1 MGWSGNALK
10 TVKCLTKYLIISY
23 NNHSNANLNEADFLK
38 IYFKANN
45 EFVLWSWE
53 YVLFLIATGSPCFIL
68 GRKRDLRI
76 LTSHRSQPLTWPRNL
91 FSVPSGGSVAGLGE
105 DRRHLPSQWKMRLLS
120 HQRVSFCLAFTGSE
134 MNDPMGFKEGC
145 SYLLHGNSNMDIRDI
160 PQTSFQYRRSLYKM
174 AKYWMKDDS
183 SHILQAGWALKLRV
197 DLIAP
202 PCSLGPSF
210 LAL

>member
-1 MGWSGNALK
+1 MRWCGNALK

-23 NNHSNANLNEADFLK
+23 NNHSNANMNEADFLK

-76 LTSHRSQPLTWPRNL
+76 LRSHWSQPLTWPRNL
-91 FSVPSGGSVAGLGE
+91 FSVTSGGSVAGAGGGQTA
-105 DRRHLPSQWKMRLLS
+105 SFKTMTLLFL
-120 HQRVSFCLAFTGSE
+120 QRVSFFLAFTSSE

-145 SYLLHGNSNMDIRDI
+145 SRLLHGNSNMDIREMSV
-160 PQTSFQYRRSLYKM
+160 QVSQYRMGVVITFSKAQRHICLRRLAPNSLL
-174 AKYWMKDDS
+174 DS
-183 SHILQAGWALKLRV
+183 QRLHRHT
-197 DLIAP
+197 D
-202 PCSLGPSF
+202 
-210 LAL
+210 